1 MADHTDVQAGVNNL
15 VRHCA
20 AVERGE
26 SVLLL
31 NERGAMDAELAALL
45 EQAIAEAGGTPYS
58 LWVDSLARAEELPRP
73 VAGAVLGADKLLLNC
88 NLNRAVLLEHLR
100 ANGAAGLVR
109 INNRARAPEGMGTDH
124 ARFDWRLVMAL
135 AHSIE
140 VRTAQASTYQVTSPR
155 GTNVS
160 GRVASASEVA
170 DAFFVQDAEMSRTE
184 RVFPGEVYAPIGS
197 ADANGTIAF
206 DHPGMADRE
215 QFHNPM
221 LLQVR
226 DNALQGIEWRE
237 EPTRPNQK
245 DDPTGNTVWTSAQ
258 FQGLLDV
265 SAIAALRLRLRP
277 DDSEAR
283 YGRESAYA
291 VDSFHGGFHP
301 KAVKRPGQQSN
312 QDVMHFHVGR
322 TPSPLSAYVSDQTIA
337 LDGEP
342 FWEHGRSVLLQE
354 ESIRAMAR
362 EYGEEI

>member
-1 MADHTDVQAGVNNL
+1 MADDAALQAGVNNL
-15 VRHCA
+15 VRRCV

-31 NERGAMDAELAALL
+31 NERGGLDAGLATLL
-45 EQAIAEAGGTPYS
+45 EEAIAEAGGVPYS
-58 LWVDSLARAEELPRP
+58 LWVDSLARAEELPPP

-109 INNRARAPEGMGTDH
+109 INNRIRAPEGMTTDH
-124 ARFDWRLVMAL
+124 AQFDWRLVMEL
-135 AHSIE
+135 ARSIE
-140 VRTAQASTYQVTSPR
+140 ARTSQASTYRVTSPR
-155 GTNVS
+155 GTDMS

-197 ADANGTIAF
+197 ASANGTIAF

-226 DNALQGIEWRE
+226 DNVLQGIEWRE

-258 FQGLLDV
+258 LQRLLD
-265 SAIAALRLRLRP
+265 A
-277 DDSEAR
+277 SEAR
-283 YGRESAYA
+283 YGNEAAYA

-301 KAVKRPGQQSN
+301 KAAKRPGQQSN
-312 QDVMHFHVGR
+312 QDVMHFHIGR
-322 TPSPLSAYVSDQTIA
+322 TPSPLSAYVSDQTIE

-342 FWEHGRSVLLQE
+342 FWEHGRSILLQE
-354 ESIRAMAR
+354 ESIREMAK

>member
-1 MADHTDVQAGVNNL
+1 MADHSDVQAGVNNL

-31 NERGAMDAELAALL
+31 NERGGMDAELVALL
-45 EQAIAEAGGTPYS
+45 EQAIAGAGGTPYS

-109 INNRARAPEGMGTDH
+109 INNRVRAPEGMGTDH

-135 AHSIE
+135 ANSIE
-140 VRTAQASTYQVTSPR
+140 VRTAQASAYQVTSPR

-226 DNALQGIEWRE
+226 DNALQSIEWRE

-265 SAIAALRLRLRP
+265 S
-277 DDSEAR
+277 EAR
-283 YGRESAYA
+283 YGRESACA

-322 TPSPLSAYVSDQTIA
+322 TPSPLSAYVSDQTIT

>member
-31 NERGAMDAELAALL
+31 NERGGMDAELAALL

-88 NLNRAVLLEHLR
+88 NLNRAVLLDHLR

-109 INNRARAPEGMGTDH
+109 INNRIRAPEGMGTDH

-135 AHSIE
+135 ANSIE

-197 ADANGTIAF
+197 ADANGTVAF

-226 DNALQGIEWRE
+226 DNALQSIEWRE

-265 SAIAALRLRLRP
+265 
-277 DDSEAR
+277 SEAR

-322 TPSPLSAYVSDQTIA
+322 TP
-337 LDGEP
+337 
-342 FWEHGRSVLLQE
+342 
-354 ESIRAMAR
+354 
-362 EYGEEI
+362 